1 MKIIDSN
8 ILIYSYKE
16 EFKFLR
22 TLFQDVEMC
31 LSEVSK
37 IETLGFY
44 KIDAEE
50 QQYYK
55 TLFYGINIIQIDT
68 EIVDKAIDLRQKQ
81 KMSIGDAIIA
91 ATALIYDLEI
101 VTRNTKD
108 FEKIKGLK
116 ATNPL
121 V

>member
-22 TLFQDVEMC
+22 TLFQDTETC

-50 QQYYK
+50 QQYHS
-55 TLFYGINIIQIDT
+55 D
-68 EIVDKAIDLRQKQ
+68 
-81 KMSIGDAIIA
+81 
-91 ATALIYDLEI
+91 
-101 VTRNTKD
+101 
-108 FEKIKGLK
+108 
-116 ATNPL
+116 
-121 V
+121 